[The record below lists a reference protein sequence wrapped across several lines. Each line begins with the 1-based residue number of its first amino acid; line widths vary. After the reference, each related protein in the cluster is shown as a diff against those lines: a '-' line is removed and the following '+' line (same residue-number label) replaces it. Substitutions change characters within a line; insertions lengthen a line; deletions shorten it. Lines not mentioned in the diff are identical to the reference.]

1 VVGFGLHPQVQR
13 AEAQGGDLVGSVQ
26 QVERQRQVGHQVD
39 HRGEASV
46 ASVGSRDDA
55 PPDHVVPGD
64 AVDVRT
70 PGQRPT
76 GALAVAR
83 SLLVATRLHDLVRQA
98 CVRAE
103 RLDPSRRAGLRRAAA
118 APPLGLA
125 CVYRAANAP
134 VVQELITQLPEGT
147 PVALWALDRVVPE
160 LVTSTIGSGPGLRLA
175 LLQRCADAVDL
186 GATGWLVLADDDVA
200 LPAHGLVDAVRLA
213 AAAGLDLAQPAHSWT
228 SWWNFSFTRRRLG
241 TVARSGGMVES
252 GPLVLLGPAA
262 RALALPLPVELGM
275 GWGVEVTWWRL
286 RAKGI
291 RLGIVDA
298 VPMRHLA
305 PLSDRY
311 DTTAEQV
318 RLAAAFR
325 AEGLRDWGDLQ
336 RDDEVWRPWRRPP
349 RPAVTAVAR

>member
-1 VVGFGLHPQVQR
+1 
-13 AEAQGGDLVGSVQ
+13 
-26 QVERQRQVGHQVD
+26 
-39 HRGEASV
+39 V

-55 PPDHVVPGD
+55 APDHVVPGD
-64 AVDVRT
+64 AVDVPT

-103 RLDPSRRAGLRRAAA
+103 RLYPSRRAGLRRAAA

-125 CVYRAANAP
+125 CVYRSANAP
-134 VVQELITQLPEGT
+134 VVQDLTTQLPEGT
-147 PVALWALDRVVPE
+147 PVALWALDTVVPE
-160 LVTSTIGSGPGLRLA
+160 LANSTIGSGPGLRLA

-186 GATGWLVLADDDVA
+186 GATGWLVLADDD
-200 LPAHGLVDAVRLA
+200 
-213 AAAGLDLAQPAHSWT
+213 
-228 SWWNFSFTRRRLG
+228 
-241 TVARSGGMVES
+241 VARSGGMVES

-311 DTTAEQV
+311 DTTAEQG

-336 RDDEVWRPWRRPP
+336 CDDEVWRPWRRPP